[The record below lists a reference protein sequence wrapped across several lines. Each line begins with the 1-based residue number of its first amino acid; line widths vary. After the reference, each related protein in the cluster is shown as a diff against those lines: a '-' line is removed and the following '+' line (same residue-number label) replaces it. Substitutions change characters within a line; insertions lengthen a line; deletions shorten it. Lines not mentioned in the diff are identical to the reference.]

1 VEEITS
7 TAQTVPTDLTTRTVK
22 DISNPKREALSRAG
36 HVLRPVLPNFRVSGM
51 QKWEGRITEVNDAT
65 LTAELTPL
73 LDEGVTVTG
82 DIDLDLLSPE
92 EDVQPG
98 DVVYVTVRTVIGP
111 SGHRTRTSSVRLRR
125 LGRWTEEEISRVRSR
140 ARERLK
146 SLEQYFD

>member
-1 VEEITS
+1 MTDTTTASTLGSAKPTAPTGYPQSESLVGKPLTAVTSGPQTAYVEEITS

-92 EDVQPG
+92 EDVQPA
-98 DVVYVTVRTVIGP
+98 TSCMSP
-111 SGHRTRTSSVRLRR
+111 S
-125 LGRWTEEEISRVRSR
+125 
-140 ARERLK
+140 AP
-146 SLEQYFD
+146 